1 MTLRRIATCLALVI
15 IAAVGMVAAQ
25 ATATAPQA
33 VMSAF
38 KQAYPNA
45 TVLHVSRERRDGKIV
60 YELETRDGTM
70 RRDLIY
76 DLEGHTLEI
85 EEILPADSVPA
96 AVRAGLERDL
106 KGATILGAERVMRA
120 DTVLYEVQARKAGRT
135 QILTYDPEG
144 TRKE

>member
-1 MTLRRIATCLALVI
+1 MTVRRIATCLALVI

-33 VMSAF
+33 VMNAF

-85 EEILPADSVPA
+85 EEIIPADSVPA

-106 KGATILGAERVMRA
+106 KGATIMGAERVMRG

>member
-1 MTLRRIATCLALVI
+1 MTVRRIATCLALVI
-15 IAAVGMVAAQ
+15 IAGVGMVAAQ
-25 ATATAPQA
+25 ATATAPPA

-45 TVLHVSRERRDGKIV
+45 TILHVSRERRDGKIV

>member
-1 MTLRRIATCLALVI
+1 MLHRITLVCFVLGLAAGPVW
-15 IAAVGMVAAQ
+15 AQ
-25 ATATAPQA
+25 GTAAPQP
-33 VMSAF
+33 VLTAF
-38 KQAYPNA
+38 HQAYPNA
-45 TVLHVSRERRDGKIV
+45 TILHVARERRDGKVV
-60 YELETRDGTM
+60 YEIESKDGTT

-76 DLEGHTLEI
+76 NVEGHTLEI

-106 KGATILGAERVMRA
+106 KGATIMGAERVMRG

>member
-1 MTLRRIATCLALVI
+1 MTVRRITTWVALVI
-15 IAAVGMVAAQ
+15 IAGVGMVAAQ
-25 ATATAPQA
+25 ATATAPPA

-45 TVLHVSRERRDGKIV
+45 TILHVSRERRDGKIV
-60 YELETRDGTM
+60 YELETRDGAM

-106 KGATILGAERVMRA
+106 KGATIMGAERVMRG

-144 TRKE
+144 ARKE

>member
-1 MTLRRIATCLALVI
+1 MTVRRIATSLALVI
-15 IAAVGMVAAQ
+15 IAGVGTVAAQ
-25 ATATAPQA
+25 ATAPQA
-33 VMSAF
+33 VMNAF

-45 TVLHVSRERRDGKIV
+45 TILHVSRERRDGKIV
-60 YELETRDGTM
+60 YELETRDGAT

-106 KGATILGAERVMRA
+106 KGATIMGAERVMRG

-144 TRKE
+144 ARKE

>member
-1 MTLRRIATCLALVI
+1 MTGRLMLALLAL
-15 IAAVGMVAAQ
+15 AAGTTTLAAQ
-25 ATATAPQA
+25 DAAGKIPAAILAP
-33 VMSAF
+33 F
-38 KQAYPNA
+38 RQAYPNA
-45 TVLHVSRERRDGKIV
+45 TVLNVSRERRDGKIV
-60 YELETRDGTM
+60 YELETRDGAM

>member
-1 MTLRRIATCLALVI
+1 MTVRRIPTCLALII
-15 IAAVGMVAAQ
+15 IAGVGMVAAQ

-45 TVLHVSRERRDGKIV
+45 TILHVSRERRDGKIV
-60 YELETRDGTM
+60 YELETRDGAM

-106 KGATILGAERVMRA
+106 KGATIIGAERVMRG

>member
-1 MTLRRIATCLALVI
+1 MTVRRIATCLALVI
-15 IAAVGMVAAQ
+15 IPGVGMVAAQ

-45 TVLHVSRERRDGKIV
+45 TILHVSRERRDGKVV

>member
-1 MTLRRIATCLALVI
+1 MTVRRITTCLALVI
-15 IAAVGMVAAQ
+15 IAGVGMVAAQ
-25 ATATAPQA
+25 ATATAPPA

-45 TVLHVSRERRDGKIV
+45 TILHVSRERRDGKIV
-60 YELETRDGTM
+60 YELETRDGAM

>member
-1 MTLRRIATCLALVI
+1 MTVRRIATCLALVI
-15 IAAVGMVAAQ
+15 ISGVGMVAAQ

-33 VMSAF
+33 VMAAF

-45 TVLHVSRERRDGKIV
+45 TILAVSRERREGKVV
-60 YELETRDGTM
+60 YEIESKDGAM

-76 DLEGHTLEI
+76 DPEGHTLEV
-85 EEILPADSVPA
+85 EEIIPADSVPA

-106 KGATILGAERVMRA
+106 KGATILGAERVMRG

-144 TRKE
+144 ARKE